1 MPKNRSPPMEMRQ
14 HQKCPSNYT
23 PSSERFVVSGSMKG
37 YTAKRIIHMSGM
49 GTNYAQE
56 RDTPPI

>member
-1 MPKNRSPPMEMRQ
+1 MPKIRSPPMEMRK
-14 HQKCPSNYT
+14 HQKRSSNYL
-23 PSSERFVVSGSMKG
+23 PSSERFAVSGSMKG

-56 RDTPPI
+56 RDTPPT

>member
-1 MPKNRSPPMEMRQ
+1 MHKTRSPPMEMRK
-14 HQKCPSNYT
+14 HQKRSSNYL

-49 GTNYAQE
+49 DTNYAQE
-56 RDTPPI
+56 KDTPPI

>member
-1 MPKNRSPPMEMRQ
+1 MPKIRSPPMEMRK
-14 HQKCPSNYT
+14 HQKRSSNYL

-37 YTAKRIIHMSGM
+37 YTARKIIHMSDM
-49 GTNYAQE
+49 DTNYAQE

>member
-1 MPKNRSPPMEMRQ
+1 MPKIRSPPMEMRK
-14 HQKCPSNYT
+14 HQKRSSNYL
-23 PSSERFVVSGSMKG
+23 PSSERFAVSGSMKG

-49 GTNYAQE
+49 VTNYVQE